1 MGHLSGPNPCPGV
14 LGASYVAIFAL
25 FLGASEEQFGASSA
39 PIVLGR
45 SLKRANMGFFIG
57 KIKSRHKFFHVATGR
72 ATSHRP
78 LAGFPLGHTSIRAS
92 IDAVL
97 GRQYCALKS
106 SVWTEW
112 MQRQ

>member
-57 KIKSRHKFFHVATGR
+57 KICVLILASLLFYARARDRSYFEPLVSQLDWAHRADIIQPVSRR
-72 ATSHRP
+72 
-78 LAGFPLGHTSIRAS
+78 L
-92 IDAVL
+92 DCVL
-97 GRQYCALKS
+97 NL
-106 SVWTEW
+106 WP
-112 MQRQ
+112 